1 MWKPKLTISG
11 AELIVPRPELII
23 CEAKLTVSK
32 AKAIISE
39 PHLIICV
46 THIIISDTGSV
57 RLGATAPP
65 VKFLKASLPRTNPH
79 FGECGRRAG
88 HFDRVP
94 ARFFASAR
102 QRGRGPQDGTAQFGI
117 AAFSGASKQQE
128 RRKNKTGVSE
138 RRSF

>member
-11 AELIVPRPELII
+11 TELIVPRPELII

-39 PHLIICV
+39 PHLIVCV
-46 THIIISDTGSV
+46 THTIISDTGSV

-88 HFDRVP
+88 HFRSSSCAESTFPEVWICP
-94 ARFFASAR
+94 R
-102 QRGRGPQDGTAQFGI
+102 QGGLQ
-117 AAFSGASKQQE
+117 KL
-128 RRKNKTGVSE
+128 
-138 RRSF
+138 